1 MKVIKCE
8 SCSNDYLSFSA
19 LDDLKS
25 ITLCPKCA
33 KVNLLNQQ
41 RRERQKKVAFALVIV
56 SVVFIFAWYLPIAI

>member
-8 SCSNDYLSFSA
+8 SCSNDYLSFRA
-19 LDDLKS
+19 LDDLEP

-33 KVNLLNQQ
+33 KVNLFNQY
-41 RRERQKKVAFALVIV
+41 RRERQKKVAFALVVI